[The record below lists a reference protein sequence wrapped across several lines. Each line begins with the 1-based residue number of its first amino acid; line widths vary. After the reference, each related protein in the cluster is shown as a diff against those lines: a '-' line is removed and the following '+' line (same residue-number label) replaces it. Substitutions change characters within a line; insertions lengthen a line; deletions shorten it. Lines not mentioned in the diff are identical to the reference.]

1 MNNSKQQIID
11 ALPEIIRLDQ
21 TFEDFAKAT
30 GFDLLGFN
38 DAVVIRK
45 KDMACLADD
54 GVISDKTIKVLFE
67 NLLAGLDSFYIGSNK
82 YQTFALDN
90 DKNPFGDPK
99 KAKLY
104 GLARSASVSGEI
116 SLVA

>member
-1 MNNSKQQIID
+1 MSNSKQRIID
-11 ALPEIIRLDQ
+11 SLPEIIRLDQ
-21 TFEDFAKAT
+21 TFDDFAKAT

-54 GVISDKTIKVLFE
+54 GVISDKTIKALFE

-82 YQTFALDN
+82 YQTFVLDN
-90 DKNPFGDPK
+90 DKNPFGDPSK
-99 KAKLY
+99 SKLY
-104 GLARSASVSGEI
+104 GLGRSGCIEQTKRFKA
-116 SLVA
+116 